1 MTVEPGSLLEWIGA
15 WPGAAAL
22 RGSSTLYLLTN
33 AAHIL
38 SLALLVGSA
47 VVLDLRLLGAFGRVP
62 LAAVGPLLSG
72 VAAAGLAATILTG
85 LCLFSVRPEAYAAN
99 PAFQTKLALLAL
111 ATANAAVVSRTPA
124 WRTAVAGGPVVAP
137 LRLAALASLVLWIA
151 VLVAGRWIGFV

>member
-1 MTVEPGSLLEWIGA
+1 MTVELAALLEWVGA

-38 SLALLVGSA
+38 SLALLVGCA

-72 VAAAGLAATILTG
+72 VAATGLAAAILTG
-85 LCLFSVRPEAYAAN
+85 LCLFSVRPEAYAGN

-124 WRTAVAGGPVVAP
+124 WRIAIAGGRVGAP
-137 LRLAALASLVLWIA
+137 LRLAALVSLMLWLS
-151 VLVAGRWIGFV
+151 VVVAGRWIGFV